1 MINVLFIHQSAELYG
16 SDKTLLILLK
26 ELDKSKISPIV
37 VLPEFGPLTKELE
50 KEQIEVIVAPVLK
63 LHRNIFKPRNLFK
76 FIKDFSIGMKALK
89 EILKTKKIDLIYSN
103 TLAVLLGFLASKW
116 FKIPHIWHVH
126 EIIESPSF
134 ITLFYKLL
142 LNNKTNNLVI
152 FNSKATQEFWN
163 VKSKNNVVWNGIETY
178 SNVVY
183 EKKEEEN
190 IKIALVGRIS
200 RWKGQQLLLDAFHN
214 VQKKE
219 SSIELLFVGSA
230 PPNQEHFLIDLQ
242 AKISGLNLEDKVK
255 IIPFQR
261 DIEAVWKSI
270 DIAVVPSTE
279 PEPFG
284 MVAIEAMMA
293 GKPVI
298 GANHGGL
305 KEIIIH
311 NETGLLFEPNNQKEL
326 EFCLETLINNKQ
338 LRKELGTNGLERA
351 TTSFSLENY
360 AKTIENLLV
369 RV

>member
-16 SDKTLLILLK
+16 SDKTILLLVK
-26 ELDKSKISPIV
+26 NLDKSKINPLV
-37 VLPEFGPLTKELE
+37 VLPSEGPLKEELE
-50 KEQIEVIVAPVLK
+50 KLNINVEVAPVLK
-63 LHRNIFKPRNLFK
+63 LYRDLFK
-76 FIKDFSIGMKALK
+76 LKNIIRFVKDYWIGF
-89 EILKTKKIDLIYSN
+89 KKINSLQKKYNFDIVYSN
-103 TLAVLLGFLASKW
+103 TLAVLLGFLASKC

-126 EIIESPSF
+126 EIIESSSF
-134 ITLFYKLL
+134 IKSFYKLL

-152 FNSKATQEFWN
+152 FNSNATQEFWN
-163 VKSKNNVVWNGIETY
+163 IKLKNDVVWNGVETY
-178 SNVVY
+178 SDVVY
-183 EKKEEEN
+183 EKKQEEN

-219 SSIELLFVGSA
+219 PNLELLFVGSV

-242 AKISGLNLEDKVK
+242 DKISGLNLDDKVK
-255 IIPFQR
+255 IIPFQK

-284 MVAIEAMMA
+284 LVAIEAMMS
-293 GKPVI
+293 GKPVV

-326 EFCLETLINNKQ
+326 EFCLERLIYNKQ
-338 LRKELGTNGLERA
+338 LRKEFGTNGLERA
-351 TTSFSLENY
+351 KTFFSLENY
-360 AKTIENLLV
+360 VKTIEELLV